1 MPLRLMPQAVE
12 AHAEPTVRTSAAQLA
27 SHPFVFHGNGGSLF
41 GIQIVNIF
49 LTLVTLGIYY
59 FWGKVKVRSYL
70 WRQTEFHGDRFAYHG
85 TGKELL
91 MGTLKALLV
100 FGVPYGLLQVVPEI
114 LQAGPLLQTLANFL
128 ALGIFMVFIP
138 VAMVGARR
146 YRLSRTSW
154 RGVRFSFRGGTRE
167 FAETFWKGGILTSLT
182 LSLYYPFFNTNVHAF
197 WVSNTYIGNK
207 QFHFDGQG
215 KDLFR
220 HYLVMLLLL
229 PFTLGLSWF
238 WFAARKQRYF
248 WEHTSLGAVRF
259 GSTIRGGDLLLLTL
273 GNLLLVVLTLGL
285 ALPWAIVR
293 RIQLNLKNMTLEG
306 ALDLEGI
313 TQEHLAAST
322 TGEGLSS
329 FVDTDLDI
337 G

>member
-1 MPLRLMPQAVE
+1 MPLQLTPQAVE
-12 AHAEPTVRTSAAQLA
+12 APAELTVRTSAAQPA

-59 FWGKVKVRSYL
+59 FWGKVKVRNYL
-70 WRQTEFHGDRFAYHG
+70 WSQTEFQGDRFAYHG

-91 MGTLKALLV
+91 MGALKAILV
-100 FGVPYGLLQVVPEI
+100 FGVPYGILQVVPAI
-114 LQAGPLLQTLANFL
+114 LQAGPLIESLANLL

-154 RGVRFSFRGGTRE
+154 RGVRFSFRGRTRE
-167 FAETFWKGGILTSLT
+167 FAEVFWKGAILTSLT
-182 LSLYYPFFNTNVHAF
+182 LGLYYPFFNTNVHAF
-197 WVSNTYIGNK
+197 WVSRTYVGNR

-215 KDLFR
+215 KALFR
-220 HYLVMLLLL
+220 PYLAMLLLL

-248 WEHTSLGAVRF
+248 WERTSLGAARF
-259 GSTIRGGDLLLLTL
+259 GSTIAGGDLLLLTL
-273 GNLLLVVLTLGL
+273 GNFSLVVLTLGL
-285 ALPWAIVR
+285 ALPWAVVR
-293 RIQLNLKNMTLEG
+293 SIQFNLKNMTLEG
-306 ALDLEGI
+306 PLDLEGI
-313 TQEHLAAST
+313 VQEHKAVSA